1 MTISEIQDKIIKGCQ
16 DAGAIDKYGYLIKLG
31 REYPPIDEQ
40 YKTEDNLVRGCQVQT
55 WFCSSFE
62 NDKIFYHIDSSSI
75 MVRGII
81 ALLVRVL
88 SGQKPEDVANA
99 DLYFIKKLNLED
111 DFSPVRANSLWKLT
125 NRMKLEATQ
134 CIYDRKC

>member
-1 MTISEIQDKIIKGCQ
+1 MTISDIQDEIIKEYQ
-16 DAGAIDKYGYLIKLG
+16 DISGADKYDYLIKLG
-31 REYPPIDEQ
+31 REYSPIDGR

-55 WFCSSFE
+55 WFCSNFE
-62 NDKIFYHIDSSSI
+62 NGKIFYHIDSSSI

-81 ALLVRVL
+81 ALLIRVL
-88 SGQKPEDVANA
+88 SDQKPEDVANA

-125 NRMKLEATQ
+125 NRMRLEATQ
-134 CIYDRKC
+134 CINN